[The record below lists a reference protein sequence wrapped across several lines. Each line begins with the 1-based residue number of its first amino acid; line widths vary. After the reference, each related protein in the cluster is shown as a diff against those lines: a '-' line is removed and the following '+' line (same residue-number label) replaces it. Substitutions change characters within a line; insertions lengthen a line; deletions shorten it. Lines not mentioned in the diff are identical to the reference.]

1 MTKSDESKI
10 RVGNTDLVVS
20 RLGIGAMAWGDLSI
34 SPRYS
39 PARIAYGPA
48 YDKQELRKTVDS
60 SISNGVTFLDTAA
73 FYGKGASELMVGEL
87 TYGKEIT
94 IATKFPSNMIPRTEN
109 LPKDLENSLKRLKR
123 ETIDLYQIH
132 YPSPF
137 FSIPKILDLMAD
149 AYHEGKIRA
158 IGVSNFSEK
167 QMRMAFDVL
176 SKRGLPLASNQ
187 VEYSLLHRDQEKN
200 GVLKACHE
208 LNITLIAY
216 MPLRMGALTGK
227 YLGEIRP
234 KGFRKNMSP
243 FRQKDQPKLNHMITL
258 LREIGNHYSKNPAQ
272 VALRWLIQQGNVL
285 PIPGAKNSEQAVQN
299 AGALTFALTDSE
311 IESLRR
317 ITV

>member
-1 MTKSDESKI
+1 
-10 RVGNTDLVVS
+10 
-20 RLGIGAMAWGDLSI
+20 
-34 SPRYS
+34 
-39 PARIAYGPA
+39 
-48 YDKQELRKTVDS
+48 
-60 SISNGVTFLDTAA
+60 
-73 FYGKGASELMVGEL
+73 
-87 TYGKEIT
+87 
-94 IATKFPSNMIPRTEN
+94 MIPRTEN

-149 AYHEGKIRA
+149 AYKEGKIQA

-167 QMRMAFDVL
+167 QMRMAINVL

-187 VEYSLLHRDQEKN
+187 VEYSLLHREPERN

-208 LNITLIAY
+208 LNVTLIAY

-227 YLGEIRP
+227 YLGKETP
-234 KGFRKNMSP
+234 KGIRKNMAP
-243 FRQKDQPKLNHMITL
+243 FRQKDLPRLNHVITL
-258 LREIGNHYSKNPAQ
+258 LREIGNHYSKSPAQ

-285 PIPGAKNSEQAVQN
+285 PIPGAKNSEQAIQN